1 MLPKNTKKV
10 NSESANSCR
19 KYCSLINLF
28 HKWFDYSA
36 VENALTGN
44 HGTLSRLLFIGVRW
58 CVSSMKRIHTYL
70 RTTEQKNIFICF
82 FFFFLCD
89 MTKLT
94 KRTMLST
101 FKISKKVYPE
111 KLVNCQWKT
120 LSYQKSW
127 ANFLKTWWY
136 SQIQNFDWVNQRKV
150 INAELIRPLLK
161 TKGIGLPKSPRV
173 SDFHPK
179 SGKFWYFLACPL
191 LCRLRLPSG
200 ANASAKILLI
210 LH

>member
-111 KLVNCQWKT
+111 KLVNCQYKT

-127 ANFLKTWWY
+127 ANYLKTLVILSNSKLWL
-136 SQIQNFDWVNQRKV
+136 SQPKKSHKCRTDKATFENEGNWIAKISESFWFSSKKWQ
-150 INAELIRPLLK
+150 ILIFL
-161 TKGIGLPKSPRV
+161 GLPTALSPEV
-173 SDFHPK
+173 
-179 SGKFWYFLACPL
+179 
-191 LCRLRLPSG
+191 
-200 ANASAKILLI
+200 AKWC
-210 LH
+210 